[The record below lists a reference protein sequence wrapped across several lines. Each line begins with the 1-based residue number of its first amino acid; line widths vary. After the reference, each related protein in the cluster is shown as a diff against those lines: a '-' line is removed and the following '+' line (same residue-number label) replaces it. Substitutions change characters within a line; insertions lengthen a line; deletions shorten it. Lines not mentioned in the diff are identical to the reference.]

1 MNIEVVDVA
10 GGAGVID
17 VRGDCGS
24 HGQYGQSLLY
34 LGGAAAGLDTAD
46 FAGSIGRLVMRAPQ
60 RAPRP
65 EQLQALRHLT
75 TDGYDNGNLAEI
87 LAPLLALMAHGR
99 YELRSPEPVTKR
111 IAEGFQA
118 WYSSQEWGVSGPQPD
133 EPSGIYPL
141 EDWLTPTE
149 QWPPTDTETVER
161 YRTAI
166 RRGARPVVITLR
178 AGAENLWSGFVLD
191 GHHKLAA
198 YRAEELAPTVLRIA
212 RVGAPPITAEEVRDH
227 FPRAAEHPEM
237 KWAMA
242 ALERRDQRPFEQP
255 DQPYRDR

>member
-1 MNIEVVDVA
+1 MSREIRPRGRYR
-10 GGAGVID
+10 GGPPQV
-17 VRGDCGS
+17 
-24 HGQYGQSLLY
+24 L
-34 LGGAAAGLDTAD
+34 
-46 FAGSIGRLVMRAPQ
+46 SIGRLFVRAPE

-65 EQLQALRHLT
+65 EELQALRDLT
-75 TDGYDNGNLAEI
+75 IHGYGTGSLAEI
-87 LAPLLALMAHGR
+87 LAPLLTLMADGR
-99 YELRSPEPVTKR
+99 YELRSPEPVTNR

-118 WYSSQEWGVSGPQPD
+118 WYSSTKWGISRPKPD

-149 QWPPTDTETVER
+149 QWPPTDTGTVER

-166 RRGARPVVITLR
+166 RQGARPVAITLR
-178 AGAENLWSGFVLD
+178 AGNENLWSGFVLD

-212 RVGAPPITAEEVRDH
+212 RVGAPPITVEEVRDH
-227 FPRAAEHPEM
+227 FPRAAEHSEM

-242 ALERRDQRPFEQP
+242 ALERRDQRPLYQA
-255 DQPYRDR
+255 DQPYQDQ

>member
-1 MNIEVVDVA
+1 MNIEVVDVTD
-10 GGAGVID
+10 GVGVID

-34 LGGAAAGLDTAD
+34 LGGAAAGLDIAD
-46 FAGSIGRLVMRAPQ
+46 FAGSIGRLFVRAPE

-65 EQLQALRHLT
+65 EELQAMRELT
-75 TDGYDNGNLAEI
+75 TEGYSNGSFAEI
-87 LAPLLALMAHGR
+87 FAPLLTLMAVGR
-99 YELRSPEPVTKR
+99 YEFRSPEPVTNR
-111 IAEGFQA
+111 IVEGFQA
-118 WYSSQEWGVSGPQPD
+118 WYSSTKWGISQPKPD
-133 EPSGIYPL
+133 EPSGVYPL

-149 QWPPTDTETVER
+149 QWPPTGTGTVER

-166 RRGARPVVITLR
+166 RQGARPVVITLR

-198 YRAEELAPTVLRIA
+198 YHAEGLAPTVLRIA
-212 RVGAPPITAEEVRDH
+212 RVDAPPITAEEVRDH
-227 FPRAAEHPEM
+227 FPSVAEHPEM

-242 ALERRDQRPFEQP
+242 ALERRDQRPLYQG
-255 DQPYRDR
+255 DQPYLD